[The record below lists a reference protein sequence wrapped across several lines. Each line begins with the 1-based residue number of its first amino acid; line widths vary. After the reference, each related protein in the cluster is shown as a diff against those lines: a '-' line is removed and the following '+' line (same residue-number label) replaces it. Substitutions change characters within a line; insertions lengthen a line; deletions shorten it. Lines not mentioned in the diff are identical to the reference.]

1 MKRLILSA
9 DNRSVYSGPEG
20 HWTYCVGLTE
30 IYAKAHNIDFQCI
43 KIQKETT
50 GRHIAW
56 TKIPLLRKFIDNY
69 DEILWLDTD
78 ATVINMNINAF
89 EYIKTAPKTPVWP
102 NAPNPVAYMLSE
114 KSSSGVNT
122 GITLFD
128 CRNKDAIRNL
138 LNDWWN
144 DIPDKKFE
152 QESPW
157 DSAVVNI
164 TWKANQQKAQRIQ
177 VADIWSTQYMSDD
190 QVFIHIDSRY
200 KNIRLH
206 EAKRFFYKQ
215 LKPKVKKIG
224 IYVRQQNYYTNGAGQ
239 NAIFLRHSFEA
250 LGYTVDLLVTYD
262 KTKPD
267 RVADNI
273 PYVYIDSSTV
283 DYSKYE
289 LVIYGSKIAPY
300 NEQQTMRKLGVR
312 TAMFSP
318 CASFDALHNESFIH
332 PSKPD
337 TVPLFESTFK
347 DISDEVWHL
356 DNHWDTTAKYIET
369 LNQNKIPIREI
380 KITWSP
386 MFILN
391 NSKLPLYIQPSECK
405 TLDIV
410 IMEPNS
416 GYAKSAWIPLVICE
430 HLYQTFPSILNKV
443 YLFNKPQE
451 GTQAIQMIHR
461 LSIWKDKKL
470 RLLNRIPINDMLDF
484 FSDTKKHGN
493 NHVAFLSHQI
503 NVPLNY
509 AYFDTMYSGFPFVH
523 NSHMLHGEKQGSY
536 YETVEQ
542 GATALINTMA
552 QNIDITIESS
562 RNYLETRNPYN
573 KTILESFETM
583 MIPSAHNN
591 LPLLTISEYSAPEL
605 APTPTPA
612 PAPEIQVVV
621 LYCKEDR
628 KRFQEQQFKDIHLP
642 WPITFFPAFTP
653 ENSKE
658 YINEKHPTLPEEDG
672 LICCMRSHAAA
683 LNWYVKTQKTTE
695 YLLILEDDVALLKD
709 GFVEKVNTS
718 IALWEKHKEDIEFL
732 SLGYFPK
739 VNFKGEKSDGMLHW
753 NINQG
758 NYTWGTQVVLVN
770 KSSAMKMVQLFHHQ
784 TTKSLYT
791 VLENRE
797 KYQNRVTRLSP
808 DVLYPI
814 FFRQGVI
821 LPTLAMEA
829 DFNSNILKNA
839 SQHRWTPII
848 KESLLNPKL
857 YYSEP
862 FVTDMPGYTPILST
876 DNKDKAIQS
885 MTTKAYTIC
894 LIKDDTSQIGRYL
907 VFLMNELKNKGINVY
922 PLYGDEADNKDVL
935 SKSSGILVGSRIPS
949 ETEFVFNK
957 IHKVPVIYVFA
968 TNPTVDDVERFSYT
982 TTIPAERMDM
992 VRSCNK
998 IWLANHLKQHE
1009 SYVKTLYT
1017 LPVSIIPNLW
1027 SNSFSSI
1034 ELRYTPK
1041 DPSTQ
1046 LEIVLLDRNTT
1057 FNTSG
1062 WKSLVICEQLH
1073 LQHPNL
1079 LSKVYM
1085 FNTPD
1090 TNKTSMDMIHS
1101 LTLMKQGKVRI
1112 FKSLPIKDII
1122 SFFLS
1127 SKQNVVFL
1135 SNQIFD
1141 DMSYDYYDA
1150 LYAGF
1155 PLVHSSKILKDANIS
1170 HYYDSLDIQGAVH
1183 HLQIKDYDAQTS
1195 ISKNRQYL
1203 STLTVTD
1210 TTVFQ

>member
-30 IYAKAHNIDFQCI
+30 IYAKAHNIEFQCI

-56 TKIPLLRKFIDNY
+56 TKIPLLQKFIDNY

-78 ATVINMNINAF
+78 ATVINININAF
-89 EYIKTAPKTPVWP
+89 EYIKNAPKTPDWP
-102 NAPNPVAYMLSE
+102 TSAAASPVAYMLSE
-114 KSSSGVNT
+114 KSSSGVNP
-122 GITLFD
+122 GVTLFD
-128 CRNKDAIRNL
+128 CKNKDAIRDL

-144 DIPDKKFE
+144 DISDKKFE
-152 QESPW
+152 QDSPW
-157 DSAVVNI
+157 DSSVVNGP
-164 TWKANQQKAQRIQ
+164 WKANPQKAQRIQ
-177 VADIWSTQYMSDD
+177 VADIWSNQFMSED

-200 KNIRLH
+200 KDIRLQQ
-206 EAKRFFYKQ
+206 AKRFFYKQ

-224 IYVRQQNYYTNGAGQ
+224 IYVRQQNYYTNGSGQ

-262 KTKPD
+262 KTKSD

-273 PYVYIDSSTV
+273 PYIYIDSSTV
-283 DYSKYE
+283 DYSQYE
-289 LVIYGSKIAPY
+289 LVVYGSKIPPY

-312 TAMFSP
+312 TVMFSP

-347 DISDEVWHL
+347 DCANEIWHL
-356 DNHWDTTAKYIET
+356 DNHWSTTANYIET
-369 LNQNKIPIREI
+369 LNQNMLPIRET

-391 NSKLPLYIQPSECK
+391 NGKLPLYIQPIECN

-410 IMEPNS
+410 IMEPS
-416 GYAKSAWIPLVICE
+416 LGYAKSAWIPLVICE
-430 HLYQTFPSILNKV
+430 SLYQTNPSIINKV
-443 YLFNKPQE
+443 YLFNKPQD

-493 NHVAFLSHQI
+493 NHVVFLSHQI

-509 AYFDTMYSGFPFVH
+509 AYFDTMYTGFPLVH
-523 NSHMLHGEKQGSY
+523 NSHMLNNEKQGSY

-542 GATALINTMA
+542 GVAALINTMTL
-552 QNIDITIESS
+552 NIDSAMISS

-573 KTILESFETM
+573 KAILESFETLM
-583 MIPSAHNN
+583 VPSNIN
-591 LPLLTISEYSAPEL
+591 LPSLTITEYTESAPAL
-605 APTPTPA
+605 
-612 PAPEIQVVV
+612 QVVV
-621 LYCKEDR
+621 LYCNEDR
-628 KRFQEQQFKDIHLP
+628 KAFQEKQFKDIPLP
-642 WPITFFPAFTP
+642 WPVTFFPAFTP

-658 YINEKHPTLPEEDG
+658 YINEKHPTMPEEDG

-683 LNWYVKTQKTTE
+683 LNWYVKTQNTTK
-695 YLLILEDDVALLKD
+695 YLLILEDDVALIKD
-709 GFVEKVNTS
+709 GFVEKVNQS
-718 IALWEKHKEDIEFL
+718 IALWEKHKEEIDFL

-739 VNFKGEKSDGMLHW
+739 ANFKGNKSDGILNW
-753 NINQG
+753 DIKQE
-758 NYTWGTQVVLVN
+758 NYVWGTQAVLVN
-770 KSSAMKMVQLFHHQ
+770 KTSAVNMAQLFHHHN
-784 TTKSLYT
+784 TKSIYIR
-791 VLENRE
+791 LENSV
-797 KYQNRVTRLSP
+797 KLQNRLTRLSP
-808 DVLYPI
+808 DVLYPT

-821 LPTLAMEA
+821 SPTLTMEA
-829 DFNSNILKNA
+829 DFNSYILKLP
-839 SQHRWTPII
+839 SQHRWIPWI
-848 KESLLNPKL
+848 KENLVNPKL

-862 FVTDMPGYTPILST
+862 FVSDMPEYSSILST
-876 DNKDKAIQS
+876 DNKNTVIQS
-885 MTTKAYTIC
+885 MTTNAYAIC

-907 VFLMNELKNKGINVY
+907 VFLMNALKNKGIKIY
-922 PLYGDEADNKDVL
+922 PLCGNESDNNDIFTKL
-935 SKSSGILVGSRIPS
+935 SGILVGSRTLS
-949 ETEFVFNK
+949 ETELVSNK
-957 IHKVPVIYVFA
+957 IHKIPVIYIFA

-982 TTIPAERMDM
+982 TSIPVEHMDII
-992 VRSCNK
+992 RSCNK
-998 IWLANHLKQHE
+998 IWLANHHKHHE

-1017 LPVSIIPNLW
+1017 LPVSIIPNVW
-1027 SNSFSSI
+1027 DNSFSSI
-1034 ELRYTPK
+1034 ELTYTPK
-1041 DPSTQ
+1041 DVSTQ

-1073 LQHPNL
+1073 LQQPNL
-1079 LSKVYM
+1079 ISKVYM

-1090 TNKTSMDMIHS
+1090 SNKTSMDMIHS
-1101 LTLMKQGKVRI
+1101 LTLMKQSKVRI

-1141 DMSYDYYDA
+1141 DMSYDYFDA

-1155 PLVHSSKILKDANIS
+1155 PLIHSSKILKDTHIGL
-1170 HYYDSLDIQGAVH
+1170 YYDSLYMQGAIN
-1183 HLQIKDYDAQTS
+1183 HLPIKEYDVQANV
-1195 ISKNRQYL
+1195 IKNRQYL
-1203 STLTVTD
+1203 STLTITD
-1210 TTVFQ
+1210 TAAFQ